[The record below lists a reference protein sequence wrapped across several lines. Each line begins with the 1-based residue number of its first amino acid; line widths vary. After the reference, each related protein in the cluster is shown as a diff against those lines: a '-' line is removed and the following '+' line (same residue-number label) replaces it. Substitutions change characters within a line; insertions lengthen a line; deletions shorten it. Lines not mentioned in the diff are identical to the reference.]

1 MKFIRNLRPIRF
13 LFAALIT
20 FMLFSTPAYAA
31 RSAATKG
38 EVQLNE
44 ITADSE
50 RAAESPPMGMNEVIE
65 RSNQGL
71 NEVQGADDKS
81 KMKSS
86 GDSRPAIVGEVK
98 KAVDKKK
105 MGKM

>member
-13 LFAALIT
+13 LLAALIT

-31 RSAATKG
+31 KSAATKG

-44 ITADSE
+44 ITAESE
-50 RAAESPPMGMNEVIE
+50 KAAESPPMGMEEVIE
-65 RSNQGL
+65 RSNEGI
-71 NEVQGADDKS
+71 NEVQGAADKS
-81 KMKSS
+81 KMKQS
-86 GDSRPAIVGEVK
+86 GNSRPAIVGEVK